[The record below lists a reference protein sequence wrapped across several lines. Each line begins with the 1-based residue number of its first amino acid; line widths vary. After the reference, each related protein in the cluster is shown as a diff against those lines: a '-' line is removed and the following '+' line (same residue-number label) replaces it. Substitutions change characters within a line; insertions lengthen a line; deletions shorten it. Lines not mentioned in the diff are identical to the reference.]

1 MLTLHYI
8 QDKSHRFKI
17 YVANRATQILESTSA
32 ADRNFSEGV
41 ENPADISL
49 RGGGGGGGLTKTCYV
64 TLIRI
69 EGIAWL
75 DQHFCIKVRNSGK

>member
-1 MLTLHYI
+1 MVMLTLHYI

-32 ADRNFSEGV
+32 ANRNFSEGV

-49 RGGGGGGGLTKTCYV
+49 RGKGGGG
-64 TLIRI
+64 
-69 EGIAWL
+69 
-75 DQHFCIKVRNSGK
+75 

>member
-49 RGGGGGGGLTKTCYV
+49 RGGGGGGVNQNLLCNTDTH
-64 TLIRI
+64 R
-69 EGIAWL
+69 
-75 DQHFCIKVRNSGK
+75 RNRLARPTFLY

>member
-49 RGGGGGGGLTKTCYV
+49 RGGGGGV
-64 TLIRI
+64 
-69 EGIAWL
+69 
-75 DQHFCIKVRNSGK
+75 